1 MLSNMMM
8 DMADV
13 EINSLHWSSGLF
25 HREQTRDTRAERPQF
40 SVPSEATP
48 AFEVPSVEEKAL
60 DYSAIAPRLLREV
73 ALQRYVSGDIDQTT
87 YIALA
92 QELPMQ
98 ISDTAGDVLD
108 LSTVT
113 DDTEFD
119 FAAYF
124 TDQRELAISLGDEDK
139 ATTLTSVLKFINS

>member
-25 HREQTRDTRAERPQF
+25 HREQTRDARAERPQF

-60 DYSAIAPRLLREV
+60 NYSAIAPRLLREV

>member
-1 MLSNMMM
+1 MMM

-13 EINSLHWSSGLF
+13 EITSLHWSSGLF
-25 HREQTRDTRAERPQF
+25 HRDQTRDARAEKPQF

-48 AFEVPSVEEKAL
+48 AFEVPAVDEKAL

-73 ALQRYVSGDIDQTT
+73 ALQHYVAGDIDQNT

-98 ISDTAGDVLD
+98 ISDTAGNVLD
-108 LSTVT
+108 LSSVT

-119 FAAYF
+119 FAAYY
-124 TDQRELAISLGDEDK
+124 TDQRELAISLGDDEK
-139 ATTLTSVLKFINS
+139 AATLTSVLKFLNS

>member
-1 MLSNMMM
+1 MMM

-25 HREQTRDTRAERPQF
+25 HRDQTRDARAERPQF
-40 SVPSEATP
+40 SVPSEAAP
-48 AFEVPSVEEKAL
+48 AFELPSVDEKQL

-73 ALQRYVSGDIDQTT
+73 ALQRFVSGDIDQGT

-98 ISDTAGDVLD
+98 ISDTSGNVHD
-108 LSTVT
+108 LSTIT

-124 TDQRELAISLGDEDK
+124 TDQRELAISLGDDEK
-139 ATTLTSVLKFINS
+139 ASTLTSVLKFLNS